1 MDYIINDQDKSI
13 EYNGVKVFPPRKEF
27 MMFCYLLNNPN
38 RIISRDELLKN
49 IWDEGIIVESRTI
62 DVHMRR
68 IREKLP
74 HAPIITRRCYGYMYK
89 K

>member
-27 MMFCYLLNNPN
+27 MLFKYLQDNPN

-62 DVHMRR
+62 DVHLRR
-68 IREKLP
+68 IRKRLP
-74 HAPIITRRCYGYMYK
+74 DAPIVTRRCYGYMYK